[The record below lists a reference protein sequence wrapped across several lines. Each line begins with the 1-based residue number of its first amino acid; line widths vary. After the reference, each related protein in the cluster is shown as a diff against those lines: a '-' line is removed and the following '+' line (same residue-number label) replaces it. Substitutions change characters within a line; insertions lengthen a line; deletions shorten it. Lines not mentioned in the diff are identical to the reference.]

1 MGNGSKIIAVIALI
15 VAVVA
20 LAVGFATFS
29 ATLTIDS
36 QATVEKVDQF
46 SPNVNYS
53 STLPKC
59 YYTEDGT
66 KTDIIT
72 GDIATAGYSAGTAT
86 GKVWSGVSVP
96 ITMSHKSVTCEA
108 EIENT
113 SSYVAHLKAIK
124 TTTGLSFGSVGSGD
138 DAASTTAIN
147 AITANS
153 SAVVTVGNDSAT
165 ITNAAVNNTSTSGS
179 IDATNGTQT
188 VTLTI
193 AYTGTVAPDGDVRIT
208 VPTISLTYKTQ

>member
-1 MGNGSKIIAVIALI
+1 MGNSSKIIAIVALL

-36 QATVEKVDQF
+36 EAIVEKNDQF

-53 STLPKC
+53 ETLPIC
-59 YYTEDGT
+59 YYTDDNS
-66 KTDIIT
+66 KTNIMT

-86 GKVWSGVSVP
+86 GKVWSGISVP

-113 SSYVAHLKAIK
+113 SAYVAYLRAIK
-124 TTTGLSFGSVGSGD
+124 TTTGLSFASVGSGD

-147 AITANS
+147 AVTANS
-153 SAVVTVGNDSAT
+153 SAVVTLGSDSAT
-165 ITNAAVNNTSTSGS
+165 ITNAAVNNTSTNGT
-179 IDATNGTQT
+179 IAATNGKQI

-193 AYTGTVAPDGDVRIT
+193 AYTGTVAPDGDIRIT